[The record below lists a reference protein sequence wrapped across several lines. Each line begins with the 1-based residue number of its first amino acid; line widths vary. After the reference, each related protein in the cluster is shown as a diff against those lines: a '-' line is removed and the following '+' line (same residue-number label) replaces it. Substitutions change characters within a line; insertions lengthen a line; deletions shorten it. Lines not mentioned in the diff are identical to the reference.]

1 MAKVIGLLF
10 LFFSNLL
17 WSNTLSNDSISS
29 LIPHNFTGQ
38 IAIKEKN
45 TFIFKENYGPRERV
59 FGTLINDSTVFN
71 IGQISQTILSYFF
84 ENLFA
89 NSQIQ
94 PTDKVKKYIIT
105 FPYENIQIEHL
116 LKHQS
121 GLPHLYVKL
130 YHRKVYNNWNLKLS
144 ERSVRFNNE
153 DILNILVKEKPR
165 LNFVPGDS
173 TDYSDLN
180 YLILSS
186 LIEKITHI
194 SFPDYVKRKFEEK
207 FVFKPVLSASSDT
220 IFNKAYGYKVFQD
233 STFQL
238 CENLKTRGLP
248 FDDGTYGNQ
257 HMYLSASQ
265 LANWGQF
272 IFKRIDIN
280 SIIATPN
287 AEIMGGIKYQKN
299 LNAVVKNGA
308 FGGTYS
314 KLIFIPEKQIVLA
327 INSTVLNGLDIE
339 KAFNPLLK
347 YLQQTN

>member
-153 DILNILVKEKPR
+153 DILNILVKEKPI